1 MSKTAQEKRQR
12 KNRLHLA
19 DMLENRV
26 KDSQFNMATFSSDCG
41 TMGCA
46 LGIAV
51 MSGEFGYGWNTEDGF
66 FGCKIP
72 RPVKNG
78 QFDEWENVGPEL
90 FGDFTM
96 NTVFW
101 NTNPRTRQQV
111 AQELRDI

>member
-26 KDSQFNMATFSSDCG
+26 KDSQFNMATFSNDCG

-51 MSGEFGYGWNTEDGF
+51 LSGEFDG
-66 FGCKIP
+66 
-72 RPVKNG
+72 VKPAKNENDNWVPSRNG
-78 QFDEWENVGPEL
+78 VALVWELVGLEL

-101 NTNPRTRQQV
+101 NTAPRTRQQV